1 MEKDNKKLKTGDATL
16 ESSVDNIV
24 SQEQEESPN
33 IEISEQKEFFKV
45 PKRFGNVP
53 VDELPMG
60 YIKGREYRDKF
71 PRIDLPFQKIEEI
84 SFGSPEL
91 EPNKL
96 FWGDNLHIM
105 RSLPSESIDL
115 IYIDPPFFSG
125 RNYNVIFGDQNEVRS
140 FSDIWDG
147 GMPTYLIWLN
157 ARLLEMKRLLKPTGS
172 IYVHLDW
179 HASHYVKVELDKIF
193 GYENFVNEII
203 WQRTTNPKGSQFKAK
218 KYGQATDSIL
228 IYAKSLN
235 YKLNISS
242 VKRKLTVDE
251 LKKKYNYVD
260 DKGPFYVG
268 PVVRPMGMGPR
279 PNLVYEYKGF
289 TPPPSGWRLSKEKLI
304 ELDKNGDLG
313 WSKNGKPFRKLR
325 PSDDDGEPLYNLWTD
340 INRLYGGNPETLGY
354 PTQKPEALL
363 ERIIGASSDEKDV
376 VADFFCGG
384 GTTPAV
390 AQRLG
395 RRWIASDISRIA
407 IEITKGR
414 ILKQLK
420 GEGQGW
426 IVPEETPNI
435 QVISWG
441 YYDVPSLAQL
451 SQEEFETFIIK
462 AFGAQKISDPEISGL
477 KNGIPV
483 WVGPKDNNENIT
495 DDDVLEFAQYLNE
508 NYENS
513 KRGIMVGWQFSEKA
527 KQAKEMLAKLGA
539 GIDFVTIDLVN
550 IGSNAFREHVTS
562 KHPEYE
568 TFLRFIMPP
577 VVRLKIKRKSSLDY
591 DFDFSESV
599 SLNNGKIINIQAD
612 FDYEK
617 VFVPT
622 SGYAFLSKGNSSTPL
637 LVSYKFDSAGKKTV
651 AFKVEDDQGGETMV
665 IKEIEVE

>member
-1 MEKDNKKLKTGDATL
+1 MEKDNKQLKTGDTTL

-24 SQEQEESPN
+24 SEEQVESPN

-53 VDELPMG
+53 VDKLPMG
-60 YIKGREYRDKF
+60 YTKGRGYIDKF
-71 PRIDLPFQKIEEI
+71 PRVELPFQKIEEI

-96 FWGDNLHIM
+96 FWGDNLHVM

-125 RNYNVIFGDQNEVRS
+125 RIYNVIFGDQNEVRS
-140 FSDIWDG
+140 FSDIWED
-147 GMPTYLIWLN
+147 GMPGYLVWLN

-179 HASHYVKVELDKIF
+179 HAAHYVKVEMDKIF
-193 GYENFVNEII
+193 GYDNFRTEII
-203 WQRTTNPKGSQFKAK
+203 WRIGWVSGYKTQKNGWIRNHDTLLYYTKTEKYNFNKEYIPYPTGYLRRDGNAPKGKGVPIEDTWNSSSADIL
-218 KYGQATDSIL
+218 DSIM
-228 IYAKSLN
+228 IKS
-235 YKLNISS
+235 
-242 VKRKLTVDE
+242 
-251 LKKKYNYVD
+251 
-260 DKGPFYVG
+260 F
-268 PVVRPMGMGPR
+268 
-279 PNLVYEYKGF
+279 
-289 TPPPSGWRLSKEKLI
+289 SKEK
-304 ELDKNGDLG
+304 
-313 WSKNGKPFRKLR
+313 
-325 PSDDDGEPLYNLWTD
+325 
-340 INRLYGGNPETLGY
+340 LGY

-363 ERIIGASSDEKDV
+363 ERIIRASSNEGDV
-376 VADFFCGG
+376 VTDFFCGG
-384 GTTPAV
+384 GTTPTV
-390 AQRLG
+390 AQKLG
-395 RRWIASDISRIA
+395 RHWIASDISRIA

-414 ILKQLK
+414 ILKLLK
-420 GEGQGW
+420 GEGRGW
-426 IVPEETPNI
+426 IVPEKTPNI
-435 QVISWG
+435 QVLSWG
-441 YYDVPSLAQL
+441 YYDIPSLSKI
-451 SQEEFETFIIK
+451 SQEEFEAFIIK
-462 AFGAQKISDPEISGL
+462 AFGAQKISDPTISGL
-477 KNGIPV
+477 KSGIPV
-483 WVGPKDNNENIT
+483 WVGPKDNNEYVT
-495 DDDVLEFAQYLNE
+495 DDDVLEFAEYLNE
-508 NYENS
+508 NYENR

-550 IGSNAFREHVTS
+550 IGSDAFREHVTS

-577 VVRLKIKRKSSLDY
+577 VVRLKIRKKASLEY
-591 DFDFSESV
+591 DFDFSEST

-665 IKEIEVE
+665 VKEVEVE

>member
-1 MEKDNKKLKTGDATL
+1 MEKDNKQLKTGDTTL

-24 SQEQEESPN
+24 SQEQEEGPN

-53 VDELPMG
+53 VDKLPMG

-84 SFGSPEL
+84 SVGSPEL

-105 RSLPSESIDL
+105 RSLPPESIDL

-140 FSDIWDG
+140 FSDIWED
-147 GMPTYLIWLN
+147 GMPGYLVWLN

-179 HASHYVKVELDKIF
+179 HASHYVKVEMDKIF
-193 GYENFVNEII
+193 GYTNFRNEVVWKYRRWTGSAENFLRMHDV
-203 WQRTTNPKGSQFKAK
+203 
-218 KYGQATDSIL
+218 IL
-228 IYAKSLN
+228 FYSKTE
-235 YKLNISS
+235 K
-242 VKRKLTVDE
+242 VKF
-251 LKKKYNYVD
+251 NQ
-260 DKGPFYVG
+260 
-268 PVVRPMGMGPR
+268 
-279 PNLVYEYKGF
+279 
-289 TPPPSGWRLSKEKLI
+289 
-304 ELDKNGDLG
+304 
-313 WSKNGKPFRKLR
+313 
-325 PSDDDGEPLYNLWTD
+325 LWTD
-340 INRLYGGNPETLGY
+340 YTEESKFRKKNYHTRIKGNDVYVTSVNPLGVKENDVWEISVINSQAKERLGY
-354 PTQKPEALL
+354 PTQKPEALM
-363 ERIIGASSDEKDV
+363 ERIIKASSNEGDV
-376 VADFFCGG
+376 VADFFVGG

-407 IEITKGR
+407 VEITKGR

-426 IVPEETPNI
+426 IVPEKTPNI
-435 QVISWG
+435 QIMSWG
-441 YYDVPSLAQL
+441 YYDIPSLSNL
-451 SQEEFETFIIK
+451 SQEEFEAFIIK
-462 AFGAQKISDPEISGL
+462 AFGAQRISDPEITGL

-483 WVGPKDNNENIT
+483 WVGPKNNNEYIT

-508 NYENS
+508 NYENR

-550 IGSNAFREHVTS
+550 IGSDAFREHVTS

-577 VVRLKIKRKSSLDY
+577 VVRLKIRKKASLEY
-591 DFDFSESV
+591 DFDFSEST

-622 SGYAFLSKGNSSTPL
+622 SGFAFLLKGNSSTPL

-665 IKEIEVE
+665 VKEVEVE

>member
-1 MEKDNKKLKTGDATL
+1 MEKDNKQLKTGDTTL

-24 SQEQEESPN
+24 SEEQVESPN

-53 VDELPMG
+53 VDKLPMG
-60 YIKGREYRDKF
+60 YTKGRGYIDKF
-71 PRIDLPFQKIEEI
+71 PRVELPFQKIEEI

-96 FWGDNLHIM
+96 FWGDNLHVM

-125 RNYNVIFGDQNEVRS
+125 RIYNVIFGDQNEVRS
-140 FSDIWDG
+140 FSDIWED
-147 GMPTYLIWLN
+147 GMPGYLVWLN

-179 HASHYVKVELDKIF
+179 HAAHYVKVEMDKIF
-193 GYENFVNEII
+193 GYDNFRTEII
-203 WQRTTNPKGSQFKAK
+203 WRIGWVSGYKTQKNGWIRNHDTLLYYTKTEKYNFNKEYIPYPTGYLRRDGNAPKGKGVPIEDTWNSSSADIL
-218 KYGQATDSIL
+218 DSIM
-228 IYAKSLN
+228 IKS
-235 YKLNISS
+235 
-242 VKRKLTVDE
+242 
-251 LKKKYNYVD
+251 
-260 DKGPFYVG
+260 F
-268 PVVRPMGMGPR
+268 
-279 PNLVYEYKGF
+279 
-289 TPPPSGWRLSKEKLI
+289 SKEK
-304 ELDKNGDLG
+304 
-313 WSKNGKPFRKLR
+313 
-325 PSDDDGEPLYNLWTD
+325 
-340 INRLYGGNPETLGY
+340 LGY

-363 ERIIGASSDEKDV
+363 ERIIRASSNEGDV
-376 VADFFCGG
+376 VTDFFCGG
-384 GTTPAV
+384 GTTPTV
-390 AQRLG
+390 AQKLG
-395 RRWIASDISRIA
+395 RHWIASDISRIA

-414 ILKQLK
+414 ILKLLK

-426 IVPEETPNI
+426 IVPEKTPNI
-435 QVISWG
+435 QVLSWG
-441 YYDVPSLAQL
+441 YYDIPSLSKI
-451 SQEEFETFIIK
+451 SQEEFEAFIIK
-462 AFGAQKISDPEISGL
+462 AFGAQKISDPTISGL
-477 KNGIPV
+477 KSGIPV
-483 WVGPKDNNENIT
+483 WVGPKDNNEYVT
-495 DDDVLEFAQYLNE
+495 DDDVLEFAEYLNE
-508 NYENS
+508 NYENR

-527 KQAKEMLAKLGA
+527 KQAREMLVKLGA

-550 IGSNAFREHVTS
+550 IGSDAFREHVTS

-577 VVRLKIKRKSSLDY
+577 VVRLKIRKKASLEY
-591 DFDFSESV
+591 DFDFSEST

-665 IKEIEVE
+665 VKEVEVE

>member
-84 SFGSPEL
+84 SFGTPEL
-91 EPNKL
+91 DPNKL

-125 RNYNVIFGDQNEVRS
+125 KNYNVIFGDQNEVRS
-140 FSDIWDG
+140 FSDIWED
-147 GMPTYLIWLN
+147 GMPGYLIWLN
-157 ARLLEMKRLLKPTGS
+157 ARLLEMKRLLKPNGS

-179 HASHYVKVELDKIF
+179 HASHYVKGEMDKIF
-193 GYENFVNEII
+193 GYDNFRNEII
-203 WQRTTNPKGSQFKAK
+203 WCYETGGRATSSYPKKHDTIFWYSKTREYSFYYDQIALPRDTTTMHEGIFTDENGRKYQR
-218 KYGQATDSIL
+218 
-228 IYAKSLN
+228 
-235 YKLNISS
+235 NI
-242 VKRKLTVDE
+242 KNRKEYRYYL
-251 LKKKYNYVD
+251 
-260 DKGPFYVG
+260 DKGTL
-268 PVVRPMGMGPR
+268 
-279 PNLVYEYKGF
+279 PNDWWVDVQAIN
-289 TPPPSGWRLSKEKLI
+289 PSAKE
-304 ELDKNGDLG
+304 
-313 WSKNGKPFRKLR
+313 RM
-325 PSDDDGEPLYNLWTD
+325 
-340 INRLYGGNPETLGY
+340 GY
-354 PTQKPEALL
+354 PTQKPESLL
-363 ERIIGASSDEKDV
+363 ERIIKTSSNEGNV
-376 VADFFCGG
+376 IADFFCGG

-390 AQRLG
+390 AQKLG

-407 IEITKGR
+407 VEITKGR

-420 GEGQGW
+420 GKGQGW

-441 YYDVPSLAQL
+441 YYDIPSLSNL
-451 SQEEFETFIIK
+451 SQEEFEAFIIK
-462 AFGAQKISDPEISGL
+462 AFGAQKISDPEITGL

-483 WVGPKDNNENIT
+483 WVGPKDNDEYIT

-508 NYENS
+508 NYENR

-550 IGSNAFREHVTS
+550 IGSDAFREHVTS
-562 KHPEYE
+562 KHPEYG

-591 DFDFSESV
+591 DFDFSEST

-617 VFVPT
+617 AFVPT

-665 IKEIEVE
+665 VKEIEVE